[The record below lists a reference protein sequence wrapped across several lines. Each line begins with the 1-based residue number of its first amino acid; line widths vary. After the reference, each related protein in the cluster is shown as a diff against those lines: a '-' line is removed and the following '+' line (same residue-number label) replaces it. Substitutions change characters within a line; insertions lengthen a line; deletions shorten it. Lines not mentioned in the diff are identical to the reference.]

1 MTTEAW
7 VYIIYA
13 TIMLLTW
20 VGGVVIFAKDILLP
34 QSQAG
39 SIIFI
44 CGLLW
49 PLGVIGTIVVI
60 FVIAANEVWE
70 RVVMGAAKAIVKWKS

>member
-1 MTTEAW
+1 MSIEAW

>member
-1 MTTEAW
+1 M
-7 VYIIYA
+7 VYIIYT
-13 TIMLLTW
+13 TIMLLIW
-20 VGGVVIFAKDILLP
+20 VAGVVIFAKDILLP

-49 PLGVIGTIVVI
+49 PLGVIGVVVAVV
-60 FVIAANEVWE
+60 VIAANEMWE
-70 RVVMGAAKAIVKWKS
+70 RVVIGAAKAIVKWRGL